1 MTTTTLLADSLLARC
16 RERFSVEPLASF
28 GVGGDR
34 VGQHFDCDWPLEPRV
49 DRAVDFAHAPGAEPG
64 DDLVRPEAVA
74 RDGGH
79 SYRSGRQSMPSSLG
93 GAM

>member
-49 DRAVDFAHAPGAEPG
+49 DRAVHLPHTPGAEPRA
-64 DDLVRPEAVA
+64 DLVRPEAGA
-74 RDGGH
+74 WDGRH
-79 SYRSGRQSMPSSLG
+79 SYSSGCQSMPSSLG